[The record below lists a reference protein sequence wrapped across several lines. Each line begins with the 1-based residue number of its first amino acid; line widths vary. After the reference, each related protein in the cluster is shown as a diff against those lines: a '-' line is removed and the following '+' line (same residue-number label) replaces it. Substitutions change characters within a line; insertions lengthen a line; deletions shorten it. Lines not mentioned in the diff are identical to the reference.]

1 MPQPVKPLP
10 LEDLEHVLEHTRP
23 YWELLRGERIFVTG
37 ATGFFGMWLLETFAF
52 ANAQLDL
59 RAELV
64 GLTRDSEGFRA
75 KAPHLVK
82 DSAITLHQGDVRN
95 FEFPA
100 GKFSHVIHAGTTSS
114 APVPHREM
122 LDTIIQ
128 GTTRTLDFA
137 VSAGVKRFLFISSGA
152 VYGKQSPEMT
162 HIPESY
168 TGGPD
173 TMDPASAYA
182 EGKRVGELLCSI
194 FSKEHGIE
202 TIVARCFAF
211 VGPHLPLDAHFA
223 IGNFIRD
230 AMAGKTIQIKG
241 DGSPVRSY
249 LYAADLGVW
258 LWTLLFKGES
268 GKIFNV
274 GSNHPISIAEL
285 AHLIAKEKNCSL
297 SINRGFSP
305 QSCNNTI
312 SRRAVCYY
320 PNVDK
325 AYEKIGLNVWIPLQ
339 EAIRKTFDWTI

>member
-23 YWELLRGERIFVTG
+23 HWELLRGKRLFVTG

-52 ANAQLDL
+52 ANAQLNL
-59 RAELV
+59 GAELV
-64 GLTRDSEGFRA
+64 GLTRYPEAFRA
-75 KAPHLVK
+75 KAPHLLR

-100 GKFSHVIHAGTTSS
+100 GKFSHVIHAGTTSI

-137 VSAGVKRFLFISSGA
+137 VSAGVKRFLFVSSGA
-152 VYGKQSPEMT
+152 VYGKQPPDMT

-173 TMDPASAYA
+173 TMDPASAYG

-194 FSKEHGIE
+194 FNKDYGIE
-202 TIVARCFAF
+202 TVVARCFAF

-230 AMAGKTIQIKG
+230 AMAGKPIQIKG
-241 DGSPVRSY
+241 DGTPYRSN
-249 LYAADLGVW
+249 LYAADLAGW
-258 LWTLLFKGES
+258 LWTMLFRGANACAY
-268 GKIFNV
+268 NV
-274 GSNHPISIAEL
+274 GSDDA
-285 AHLIAKEKNCSL
+285 L
-297 SINRGFSP
+297 SIREIAGTVKKALSLREDIEVVQKPFADSP
-305 QSCNNTI
+305 PSRYVPSVKRAKQELGVYALSSLTNSIRRTAVWNQS
-312 SRRAVCYY
+312 
-320 PNVDK
+320 
-325 AYEKIGLNVWIPLQ
+325 EK
-339 EAIRKTFDWTI
+339 

>member
-23 YWELLRGERIFVTG
+23 HWELLRGKRLFVTG

-52 ANAQLDL
+52 ANAQLNL
-59 RAELV
+59 GAELV
-64 GLTRDSEGFRA
+64 GLTRDPEAFRS
-75 KAPHLVK
+75 KAPHFLR

-100 GKFSHVIHAGTTSS
+100 GNFSHVIHAGTTSS
-114 APVPHREM
+114 APVPPREM

-137 VSAGVKRFLFISSGA
+137 VSAGVKRFLFVSSGA
-152 VYGKQSPEMT
+152 VYGKQPPEMT

-173 TMDPASAYA
+173 TMDPSSAYG

-194 FSKEHGIE
+194 FNKDYGIE
-202 TIVARCFAF
+202 TVVARCFAF

-230 AMAGKTIQIKG
+230 AMAGKPIQIKG
-241 DGSPVRSY
+241 DGTPHRSY
-249 LYAADLGVW
+249 LYAADLATW
-258 LWTLLFKGES
+258 LWTILINGQS
-268 GKIFNV
+268 RVAYNV
-274 GSNHPISIAEL
+274 GSDEDISIFDLAKRVVDDIKVNLPIKITQHFDKESPISRYIPSTLKAQSEL
-285 AHLIAKEKNCSL
+285 NLKKKVSL
-297 SINRGFSP
+297 P
-305 QSCNNTI
+305 
-312 SRRAVCYY
+312 
-320 PNVDK
+320 
-325 AYEKIGLNVWIPLQ
+325 
-339 EAIRKTFDWTI
+339 EAIRRTSAWNQQEH

>member
-1 MPQPVKPLP
+1 MPEPVKPLP
-10 LEDLEHVLEHTRP
+10 AEDLEHVLEHTRP
-23 YWELLRGERIFVTG
+23 HWELLRGKRLFVTG

-64 GLTRDSEGFRA
+64 GLTRDPEAFRT
-75 KAPHLVK
+75 KAPHIVR

-100 GKFSHVIHAGTTSS
+100 GIFSHVIHAGTTSS
-114 APVPHREM
+114 APVPPREM

-137 VSAGVKRFLFISSGA
+137 VSAGVKRFLFVSSGA
-152 VYGKQSPEMT
+152 VYGKQPPEMT

-173 TMDPASAYA
+173 TMNPASAYA

-194 FSKEHGIE
+194 FNKEHGIE

-230 AMAGKTIQIKG
+230 AMAGKPIQIKG
-241 DGSPVRSY
+241 DGTPHRSY
-249 LYAADLGVW
+249 LYTADLAIW
-258 LWTLLFKGES
+258 LWTMLIKGQS
-268 GKIFNV
+268 GVAYNV
-274 GSNHPISIAEL
+274 GSEHAFSIKQISEAVAFSSQPNYQLNIGKKLTSGKAIQ
-285 AHLIAKEKNCSL
+285 AYIPSTSL
-297 SINRGFSP
+297 PKKLNLEQTFILEDSINK
-305 QSCNNTI
+305 TI
-312 SRRAVCYY
+312 KW
-320 PNVDK
+320 NV
-325 AYEKIGLNVWIPLQ
+325 KIG
-339 EAIRKTFDWTI
+339 

>member
-23 YWELLRGERIFVTG
+23 HWELLREKRLFVTG

-59 RAELV
+59 GAELV
-64 GLTRDSEGFRA
+64 GLTRDSEGFSA

-82 DSAITLHQGDVRN
+82 NPAITLHQGDVRN

-100 GKFSHVIHAGTTSS
+100 GKFSHVIHAGSTSS

-137 VSAGVKRFLFISSGA
+137 VSAGVRRFLFVSSGA
-152 VYGKQSPEMT
+152 VYGKQPSDMT

-173 TMDPASAYA
+173 TMDPASAYS

-194 FSKEHGIE
+194 FNKDYGIE
-202 TIVARCFAF
+202 TVVARCFAF

-230 AMAGKTIQIKG
+230 AMAGKPIQIKG
-241 DGSPVRSY
+241 DGTPHRSY
-249 LYAADLGVW
+249 LYAADLAIW
-258 LWTLLFKGES
+258 LWTILINGQS
-268 GKIFNV
+268 GVAYNV
-274 GSNHPISIAEL
+274 GSADTFSIGQI
-285 AHLIAKEKNCSL
+285 AHTVNKNMEFPQGIEIKEKPTHGKAASL
-297 SINRGFSP
+297 YI
-305 QSCNNTI
+305 
-312 SRRAVCYY
+312 
-320 PNVDK
+320 PNVYL
-325 AYEKIGLNVWIPLQ
+325 AEETLGLVKPICLP
-339 EAIRKTFDWTI
+339 EAVRRTVSWNI